1 MKNGR
6 NVLYI
11 LFCVSWSF
19 IHRIVV
25 GFSTHNVSEDLQPQQ
40 RTFQDCGMWQ
50 KVSFMS
56 EVYLRRR
63 NIKAVYGAIFSY
75 ILLQMLQVNV
85 IPTELH
91 LGHLCRAGSKWLAKF
106 IETVCDKTK
115 AEFNFW
121 GLVQYLT
128 HWPSFSLYYCS
139 LHTARM

>member
-11 LFCVSWSF
+11 LFCVRWSF
-19 IHRIVV
+19 IHRMVV

-50 KVSFMS
+50 KISFMS

-91 LGHLCRAGSKWLAKF
+91 LCHLGESFGSRSAKF

-115 AEFNFW
+115 AEFNF
-121 GLVQYLT
+121 
-128 HWPSFSLYYCS
+128 
-139 LHTARM
+139 